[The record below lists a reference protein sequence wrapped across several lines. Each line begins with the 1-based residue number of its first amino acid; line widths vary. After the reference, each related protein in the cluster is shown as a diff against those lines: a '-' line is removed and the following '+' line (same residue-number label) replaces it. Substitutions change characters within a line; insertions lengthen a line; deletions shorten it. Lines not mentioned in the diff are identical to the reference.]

1 MERKTKPIKE
11 STQVVE
17 GSDDDQQEFEL
28 NLKALDG
35 YDLPDSGDEEEVA
48 RAVEEQPKRK
58 KKKKESKPRV
68 LGIDYRERE
77 EQRLEQLLF
86 GELLQNFEKKS
97 QPDETSVPT
106 VKKSKSKSKKQQP
119 SSSETSSDVLPQDK
133 FGNRLGLSTL
143 ADRKAAWVDDDDVTL
158 E

>member
-1 MERKTKPIKE
+1 MGRKNKPSKE
-11 STQVVE
+11 SAQVTE
-17 GSDDDQQEFEL
+17 ESDDERQEFEL

-35 YDLPDSGDEEEVA
+35 YDLPDTEEEA
-48 RAVEEQPKRK
+48 DRDEEQPKKK
-58 KKKKESKPRV
+58 KKKKEISKPRV

-77 EQRLEQLLF
+77 EHRLEQLLF

-97 QPDETSVPT
+97 QSVETAVPT
-106 VKKSKSKSKKQQP
+106 KSKGKGKKEQAP
-119 SSSETSSDVLPQDK
+119 TETSSDVLPVDK

-143 ADRKAAWVDDDDVTL
+143 NDRKAAWVDDDDVTL